1 MKLKRFLSSVTALAM
16 VVSALSVTSVFA
28 GEPTFTVGAPIDA
41 ITGETVTE
49 FKAGQ
54 IIEVPVD
61 IENVDSGKIAMAQL
75 GMKYDNTVLSP
86 GIDTTDEGTDGFT
99 YYDMYGES
107 AFAFDPTDEKDGIYK
122 AIYRNNLTASRGT
135 KPDLSGNLYF
145 GDVANKGGNEVRM
158 LWVYAAASPMAI
170 KASEPEFYFCFTVK
184 TDFDAANLGLN
195 YGTQDL
201 TNSGLFALNA
211 LYVDETA
218 TINHA
223 ALQGVQNEAKVNAC
237 YGAFTVS
244 VDDAALEA
252 EKIWVTAIN
261 ADIYSDASKSNK
273 IGTYALEE
281 YVNEDGSTVYAFPTR
296 ITSNNNS
303 LESAYV
309 DIIATTNTMEDGS
322 GTVGTKNL
330 GAKTISLTSTVT
342 DYEVAQ

>member
-1 MKLKRFLSSVTALAM
+1 MNFKRILSTAIAAATMISAISVTN
-16 VVSALSVTSVFA
+16 VFA
-28 GEPTFTVGAPIDA
+28 GEPTYRIGAPVNPL
-41 ITGETVTE
+41 TGEVITE
-49 FKAGQ
+49 LKAGQ
-54 IIEVPVD
+54 IVEVPVD
-61 IENVDSGKIAMAQL
+61 IENVDSGKLSMAQL
-75 GMKYDNTVLSP
+75 GMVYDDTVFVP
-86 GIDTTDEGTDGFT
+86 GIDTTNEGTDGYT
-99 YYDMYGES
+99 YFDMYPNADEL
-107 AFAFDPTDEKDGIYK
+107 AMDPTDEGKGIYN
-122 AIYRNNLTASRGT
+122 AIFRNTLTVSRGL
-135 KPDLSGNLYF
+135 KPDISGNLYYSLE
-145 GDVANKGGNEVRM
+145 GNKQVRM
-158 LWVYAAASPMAI
+158 LWTISGAASIAVHDD
-170 KASEPEFYFCFTVK
+170 APEFYFCFTVRD
-184 TDFDAANLGLN
+184 DFDASKFGLN
-195 YGTQDL
+195 YGSQPL
-201 TNSGLFALNA
+201 TNSGLFALRGVK
-211 LYVDETA
+211 VDETT
-218 TINHA
+218 TINHP
-223 ALQGVQNEAKVNAC
+223 GIIGIENNAKVNAC